1 MSLAELLSK
10 VEIKDINVRFY
21 TNIYIGKGD
30 SCISVKFMTR
40 DYEITSIPKSL
51 ILSKYSK
58 CVISENLIRVYL

>member
-30 SCISVKFMTR
+30 SCVSIKFMTR
-40 DYEITSIPKSL
+40 DYDITSTPKPL
-51 ILSKYSK
+51 LLSKYEK
-58 CVISENLIRVYL
+58 CTISENLIRVYL

>member
-1 MSLAELLSK
+1 MCLADLLAK

-40 DYEITSIPKSL
+40 DYDITSIPKAL
-51 ILSKYSK
+51 LVAKYSK
-58 CVISENLIRVYL
+58 CTISKNLIIVYL

>member
-30 SCISVKFMTR
+30 SCVSIKFMTR
-40 DYEITSIPKSL
+40 DYDITSIPKPL
-51 ILSKYSK
+51 LLSKYEK
-58 CVISENLIRVYL
+58 CTISENLIRVYL